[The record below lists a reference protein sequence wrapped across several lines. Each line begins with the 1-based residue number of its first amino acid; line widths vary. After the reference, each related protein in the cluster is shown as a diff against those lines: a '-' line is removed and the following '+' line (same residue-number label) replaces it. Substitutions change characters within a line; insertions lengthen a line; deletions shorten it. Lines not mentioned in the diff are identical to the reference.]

1 VISSAQ
7 RRLLVSVGTVLATLL
22 YAVDT
27 TIVNV
32 ALPHIQ
38 GTLQATQEQAAWI
51 VTSYIVVSAIAMPL
65 AGWLGMRYGLRA
77 VLGIAVAGFT
87 LASVLCG
94 VADSLAGMVAARIL
108 QGVCGAALVPL
119 SQVALLQEFPY
130 EKHGQVMALWS
141 LGVMVGPVIGPTL
154 GGWLTDEW
162 SWRWAFFVN
171 VPFGAVAFV
180 VLMRGLPARRDATG
194 ARPFDWLGFVLLSVA
209 LGGFQL
215 MLDRGHTL
223 DWFESPEIM
232 AEAFC
237 AALCGGMFIVH
248 AVTTRHAF
256 VDPTLFRD
264 RNLAVAL
271 LLMFTIGLGIIS
283 PTVLVPSFLQSIQGY
298 PAADAG
304 VIQASRGVGA
314 MIAVIIA
321 GRFVSRVPPRI
332 LIGAGILCGVASLLL
347 LGGISVDASRE
358 YLAMSGLVNGLSS
371 PLVFVP
377 LSTTAYATLLPS
389 QRAEAGAL
397 LTLVR
402 TMGSSIGV
410 SAVVALL
417 ARSTQINQSYLV
429 EGFTAYSTDRWQQL
443 GFEPGANASTAGL
456 VGEITRQ
463 AAAIGYSNDYYW
475 LALTTLL
482 VLPLAWLVRSR
493 PAAPGKAAQPD
504 LEVIEGM

>member
-1 VISSAQ
+1 MISSAQ
-7 RRLLVSVGTVLATLL
+7 RRLLVSVGTVLATML
-22 YAVDT
+22 YAIDT

-65 AGWLGMRYGLRA
+65 AGWLGMRYGLRP
-77 VLGIAVAGFT
+77 VLGTAVAGFT
-87 LASVLCG
+87 LASVFCG
-94 VADSLAGMVAARIL
+94 IAHGLPEMVVARML
-108 QGVCGAALVPL
+108 QGMFGAALVPL

-171 VPFGAVAFV
+171 VPFGALAWFT
-180 VLMRGLPARRDATG
+180 LLRGLPARRDATA
-194 ARPFDWLGFVLLSVA
+194 ARPFDWPGFVLLSVA
-209 LGGFQL
+209 LGCFQL

-223 DWFESPEIM
+223 DWFASPEIM
-232 AEAFC
+232 AEAFFSALC
-237 AALCGGMFIVH
+237 AAMFVVH
-248 AVTTRHAF
+248 AFTTRHAF
-256 VDPTLFRD
+256 VDLSLFRD
-264 RNLAVAL
+264 RNFAIAM

-321 GRFVSRVPPRI
+321 GRFVSRVPPRV
-332 LIGAGILCGVASLLL
+332 LISAGILCGVVSLLL
-347 LGGISVDASRE
+347 LGRISVDASRQ
-358 YLAMSGLVNGLSS
+358 YMSLSGLVNGLSS

-377 LSTTAYATLLPS
+377 LSTTAYATLLAS

-410 SAVVALL
+410 SIVVALL

-463 AAAIGYSNDYYW
+463 AATIGYSNDYYW
-475 LALTTLL
+475 LALTTLV

-493 PAAPGKAAQPD
+493 PTAPGNAAQPD
-504 LEVIEGM
+504 LEVIEGL